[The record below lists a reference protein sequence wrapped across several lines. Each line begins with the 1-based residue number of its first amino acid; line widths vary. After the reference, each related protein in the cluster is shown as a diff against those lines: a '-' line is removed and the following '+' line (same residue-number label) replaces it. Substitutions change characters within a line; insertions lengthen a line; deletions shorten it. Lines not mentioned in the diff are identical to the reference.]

1 MESGLHKGI
10 LVPVD
15 SREGDSKESW
25 GTTCWGVKR
34 ISEDKFGLRSPPL
47 TDILENI

>member
-15 SREGDSKESW
+15 SREGDSKENYL
-25 GTTCWGVKR
+25 CWGVKR
-34 ISEDKFGLRSPPL
+34 ISEDKFGLRSPLL